1 MSKKP
6 PRILK
11 WPAVQ
16 KARAWA
22 RRTPFPGAREVT
34 LYEVGKNFIKE
45 IRAQKLSIV
54 GAAVTYRFLM
64 AIPPTLLFLFS
75 LVPYLPLQHVEDNIL
90 TVLAFLTPNQN
101 TYDSIAGTVTDFMRN
116 ERRDLLSIGV
126 IATLFF
132 SSNGM
137 MGLMRVMDRSLL
149 LYKKRNWLSRRW
161 TAIKLTFLLI
171 IVAILT
177 LTALAVQ
184 SAAINDLLEEIFGT
198 VLVVK
203 LFSLL
208 ILVIVVFLSICMVYT
223 YGPSLTHRFKFIS
236 PGSVFATVLC
246 LLLTAV
252 FFFLVNNVLHYNKV
266 YGSIGTILAMMVW
279 LYLLTQVILLGF
291 MLNVATIA
299 AKFAGREDEKKQ
311 PLVTP

>member
-1 MSKKP
+1 MSKQT
-6 PRILK
+6 PRILQ
-11 WPAVQ
+11 WPVVQ
-16 KARAWA
+16 KARDWA
-22 RRTPFPGAREVT
+22 RRTPFPGARSVT

-90 TVLAFLTPNQN
+90 LVLHMLTPNER
-101 TYDSIAGTVTDFMRN
+101 TYESIAGTVTDFMRN
-116 ERRDLLSIGV
+116 EQRGVLSIGV

-137 MGLMRVMDRSLL
+137 MGLMRVFDRSLL
-149 LYKKRNWLSRRW
+149 LYKKRNWIKRRW
-161 TAIKLTFLLI
+161 TAIKLTFMLI

-177 LTALAVQ
+177 LAALAIQ
-184 SAAINDLLEEIFGT
+184 SAAINDLLEQLFGT
-198 VLVVK
+198 VKVIK

-208 ILVIVVFLSICMVYT
+208 IVGVVVFLSICMVYT
-223 YGPSLTHRFKFIS
+223 YGPSLEHRFSFIS
-236 PGSVFATVLC
+236 PGSVFATVIIG
-246 LLLTAV
+246 LLTAV
-252 FFFLVNNVLHYNKV
+252 FFFLVNNVLHFNKV

-279 LYLLTQVILLGF
+279 LYLLTTVILLGF

-299 AKFAGREDEKKQ
+299 AKFAGREDDKNKK
-311 PLVTP
+311 LVTP